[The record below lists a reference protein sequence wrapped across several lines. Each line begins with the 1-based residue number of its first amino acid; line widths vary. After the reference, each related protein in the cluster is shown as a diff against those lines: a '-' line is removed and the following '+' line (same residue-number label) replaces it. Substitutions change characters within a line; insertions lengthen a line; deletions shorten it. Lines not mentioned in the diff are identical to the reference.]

1 MQGEKTLYSRA
12 YGMDIRIDKNDDG
25 SLSAYEAFPFSNMYI
40 FALRADRD
48 TIIRRFDVSG
58 SIRRW
63 LAE

>member
-1 MQGEKTLYSRA
+1 
-12 YGMDIRIDKNDDG
+12 MDIRIDKNDDG

-40 FALRADRD
+40 FAMRADRD

-63 LAE
+63 LESN